1 MTDTSFPSSRPT
13 KAIYQYEE
21 GLRNHI
27 ARVVAIQPFSAL
39 SDAERGLFKTGSE
52 NTYAVETNETIF
64 YAQGGG
70 QPFDTGYIETA
81 NHEDKRFKFI
91 VEAVRNASEG
101 RILHFGHF
109 EDPTTIINLTVGDII
124 EQHIDSARRDLNSR
138 IHTAGHLIALSIR
151 HLAQQEPDLT
161 VTELKAQH
169 YPETSFVE
177 FQGSIDGK
185 FKEAIQSQS
194 TQYVKD
200 ALSVKL
206 AWYLPNEL
214 ASHAVITAEGMP
226 IVAGADGKVRVVD
239 IVGAGAY
246 PCGGTHVPDTS
257 RVGEIVVKGI
267 KRQKGNSK
275 VSYAV
280 LDAKGGL

>member
-1 MTDTSFPSSRPT
+1 MTDPSFPSSRPT

-21 GLRNHI
+21 GLRTHI

-52 NTYAVETNETIF
+52 NTYALETNETIF

-81 NHEDKRFKFI
+81 SHGDKRTKFI
-91 VEAVRNASEG
+91 VEAVRNAPEG

-109 EDPTTIINLTVGDII
+109 EDPTTAKLEAGDMV
-124 EQHIDSARRDLNSR
+124 EQHIDGAKRDLNSR
-138 IHTAGHLIALSIR
+138 IHTAGHIIALSIR
-151 HLAQQEPDLT
+151 QLAQQEPDLNI
-161 VTELKAQH
+161 TELKAQH
-169 YPETSFVE
+169 YPDTSFVE
-177 FQGSIDGK
+177 FQGSIDSK
-185 FKEAIQSQS
+185 FKEAIQSQAS
-194 TQYVKD
+194 QYVKD
-200 ALSVKL
+200 ALPVKL
-206 AWYLPNEL
+206 SWYLPDEL
-214 ASHAVITAEGMP
+214 HSYAVITAEGMP
-226 IVAGADGKVRVVD
+226 IIARADGKVRVVD

-257 RVGEIVVKGI
+257 RVGDVVVKTI

-280 LDAKGGL
+280 SDAK

>member
-1 MTDTSFPSSRPT
+1 MTDPSLPSSRPT

-21 GLRNHI
+21 GLRTHI
-27 ARVVAIQPFSAL
+27 ARVVAIQPFSVL
-39 SDAERGLFKTGSE
+39 SDAEQGLFKTGSE
-52 NTYAVETNETIF
+52 NTYALETNETIF

-70 QPFDTGYIETA
+70 QPFDTGHMKTTSHGE
-81 NHEDKRFKFI
+81 KRPQFI

-109 EDPTTIINLTVGDII
+109 EDPTTTKLEAGDMV
-124 EQHIDSARRDLNSR
+124 EQHIDGAKRDLNSR
-138 IHTAGHLIALSIR
+138 IHTAGHIIALSIR
-151 HLAQQEPDLT
+151 RLAQQEPDLK

-169 YPETSFVE
+169 YPDTSFVE
-177 FQGSIDGK
+177 FQGSIDGR
-185 FKEAIQSQS
+185 FKEAIQNQAS
-194 TQYVKD
+194 QYVKD
-200 ALSVKL
+200 ALPVKL
-206 AWYLPNEL
+206 SWYLPEEL
-214 ASHAVITAEGMP
+214 HSHAVIMAEGMP
-226 IVAGADGKVRVVD
+226 IIAGADGKVRVVD

-257 RVGEIVVKGI
+257 RVGEVVVKSI

-280 LDAKGGL
+280 LDAE

>member
-1 MTDTSFPSSRPT
+1 MADPSFPSSRPT

-21 GLRNHI
+21 GLRTHI

-39 SDAERGLFKTGSE
+39 SDAERGLFKTGAE
-52 NTYAVETNETIF
+52 NTYALETNETIF

-81 NHEDKRFKFI
+81 NQGDKRPKFN

-109 EDPTTIINLTVGDII
+109 EDPTTKELEAGDMVQ
-124 EQHIDSARRDLNSR
+124 QHIDGAKRDLNSR
-138 IHTAGHLIALSIR
+138 IHTAGHIIALSIR
-151 HLAQQEPDLT
+151 QLAQQEPDLN

-169 YPETSFVE
+169 YPDASFVE

-185 FKEAIQSQS
+185 FKEAIQNQAS
-194 TQYVKD
+194 QYVKD
-200 ALSVKL
+200 ALPVKL
-206 AWYLPNEL
+206 SWYLPEEL
-214 ASHAVITAEGMP
+214 YSQAVITAEGMP

-257 RVGEIVVKGI
+257 RVGDVVVKSI
-267 KRQKGNSK
+267 KRQKRNSK

-280 LDAKGGL
+280 LDAK

>member
-1 MTDTSFPSSRPT
+1 MADTSFPSDRQT

-27 ARVVAIQPFSAL
+27 ARVVAIQPFSGL

-52 NTYAVETNETIF
+52 NTYALETNETIF
-64 YAQGGG
+64 YTQGGG
-70 QPFDTGYIETA
+70 QPFDTGYIEAA
-81 NHEDKRFKFI
+81 NHGDKRPKFI
-91 VEAVRNASEG
+91 VEAVRNAPEG

-109 EDPTTIINLTVGDII
+109 EDPLTASLEAGDII
-124 EQHIDSARRDLNSR
+124 EQHIDGARRDLNSR
-138 IHTAGHLIALSIR
+138 VHTAGHLIALSIR
-151 HLAQQEPDLT
+151 QLAQQEPDLN

-177 FQGSIDGK
+177 FQGSIDSK
-185 FKEAIQSQS
+185 FKEVIQTQS

-200 ALSVKL
+200 ALPVKL
-206 AWYLPNEL
+206 TWYFPDEL
-214 ASHAVITAEGMP
+214 HTHAVITAEGMP

-257 RVGEIVVKGI
+257 RVGGIVVKGI

-280 LDAKGGL
+280 LDAK

>member
-1 MTDTSFPSSRPT
+1 MTDPSFPSSRPT

-21 GLRNHI
+21 GLRTHI
-27 ARVVAIQPFSAL
+27 AHVVAIQTFSAL
-39 SDAERGLFKTGSE
+39 SDAERSLFKTGSE
-52 NTYAVETNETIF
+52 NTYALETNETIF

-70 QPFDTGYIETA
+70 QPFDTGYIEATS
-81 NHEDKRFKFI
+81 HGDKHPKFI

-109 EDPTTIINLTVGDII
+109 EDPSTAKLEPGDMV
-124 EQHIDSARRDLNSR
+124 EQSIHGAKRDLNSR
-138 IHTAGHLIALSIR
+138 IHTAGHIIALSIR
-151 HLAQQEPDLT
+151 RLAQQEPDLK

-169 YPETSFVE
+169 YPDTSFVE

-185 FKEAIQSQS
+185 FKEVIQHQAS
-194 TQYVKD
+194 QYVKD
-200 ALSVKL
+200 ALPVKL
-206 AWYLPNEL
+206 SWYLPDEL
-214 ASHAVITAEGMP
+214 HSHAVITAEGMP
-226 IVAGADGKVRVVD
+226 IIAGADGKVRVVD

-257 RVGEIVVKGI
+257 RVGEIVVKSI

-280 LDAKGGL
+280 VDAK

>member
-1 MTDTSFPSSRPT
+1 MTDTSFPSCRPT

-52 NTYAVETNETIF
+52 YTYALETNETIF

-70 QPFDTGYIETA
+70 QPFDTGHIEA
-81 NHEDKRFKFI
+81 ASHGDKHPKFI
-91 VEAVRNASEG
+91 VESVRNASQG

-109 EDPTTIINLTVGDII
+109 EDPSIPKLEAGDMV
-124 EQHIDSARRDLNSR
+124 EQHIDGAKRDLNSR
-138 IHTAGHLIALSIR
+138 IHTAGHIIALSIR
-151 HLAQQEPDLT
+151 KLAQQEPDLN

-169 YPETSFVE
+169 YPDTSFVE
-177 FQGSIDGK
+177 FQGSIDGT
-185 FKEAIQSQS
+185 FKEAIQQQAG
-194 TQYVKD
+194 QYVKD
-200 ALSVKL
+200 ALPVKL

-214 ASHAVITAEGMP
+214 HAQEVITAEGMP
-226 IVAGADGKVRVVD
+226 IIAGADGKVRVVD

-257 RVGEIVVKGI
+257 RVGEIVVRSI

-280 LDAKGGL
+280 LDAK

>member
-1 MTDTSFPSSRPT
+1 MTDTSFPPSRPT

-21 GLRNHI
+21 GLRSHI
-27 ARVVAIQPFSAL
+27 ARVVAIQPFSDL

-52 NTYAVETNETIF
+52 NTYALETNETIF

-81 NHEDKRFKFI
+81 NHGDKRSKFI

-109 EDPTTIINLTVGDII
+109 EPPTTVNLEAGDTVD
-124 EQHIDSARRDLNSR
+124 QHIDGAKRDLNSR

-177 FQGSIDGK
+177 FQGSIDSK
-185 FKEAIQSQS
+185 FKEAIQKQS
-194 TQYVKD
+194 TQYVGD
-200 ALSVKL
+200 ALPVKL
-206 AWYLPNEL
+206 AWYLPDEL
-214 ASHAVITAEGMP
+214 NSQAVITAEGMP

-280 LDAKGGL
+280 LDAKGDL